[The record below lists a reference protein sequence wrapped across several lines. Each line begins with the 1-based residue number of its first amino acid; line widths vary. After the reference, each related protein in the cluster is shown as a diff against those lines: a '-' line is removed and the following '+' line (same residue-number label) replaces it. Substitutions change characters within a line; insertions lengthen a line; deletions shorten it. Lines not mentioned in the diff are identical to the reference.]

1 LKLVRGNTGGQR
13 EELATARVKITS
25 TQATSG
31 RVKAIMMQRASEII
45 KTQATTLDNSLPN
58 LALARLKIGILTQ
71 VFLTY
76 GLMLIILVELMI

>member
-1 LKLVRGNTGGQR
+1 LKLARGNTGEQR

-31 RVKAIMMQRASEII
+31 RDKAIMTQRALESI
-45 KTQATTLDNSLPN
+45 KTQATTLDNSLLK
-58 LALARLKIGILTQ
+58 LALARLRIGILTQ

-76 GLMLIILVELMI
+76 RLMLIVLVKLII